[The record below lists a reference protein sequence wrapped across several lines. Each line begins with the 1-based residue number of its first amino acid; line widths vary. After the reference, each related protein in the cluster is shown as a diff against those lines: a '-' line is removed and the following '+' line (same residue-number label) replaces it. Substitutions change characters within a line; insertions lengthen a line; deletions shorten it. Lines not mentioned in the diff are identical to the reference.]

1 MRPITVV
8 VVSTNALT
16 RVGIQQMVTKSDI
29 PIEVAAVC
37 ANFRE
42 THEFLAKQRAHVV
55 VIDDSHP
62 RATNL
67 AQEVKK
73 LRARQANLA
82 VLMIAQRPTATLLRL
97 LREHGVHGMLH
108 KDDDLERGLLSAIPM
123 IADGGLSV
131 SPRIS
136 RLLDGQRPLP
146 DELQQRDIDVLQLTA
161 DGFDV
166 KEISSHLGLAG
177 KTIYRTLQMLREV
190 YHANSNAQLI
200 DIAHQKKLL
209 DMEDED
215 DQA

>member
-8 VVSTNALT
+8 VVSTNALI
-16 RVGIQQMVTKSDI
+16 RNGIQQVVMKSDI

-37 ANFRE
+37 ATFRE
-42 THEFLAKQRAHVV
+42 AYEFLDQRRAQ
-55 VIDDSHP
+55 VIIIDYSLP
-62 RATNL
+62 RSTNL

-97 LREHGVHGMLH
+97 LREHGVRGMLH

-123 IADGGLSV
+123 IADGGFSV

-136 RLLDGQRPLP
+136 RLLDVQRPLP
-146 DELQQRDIDVLQLTA
+146 DELQQRDVDVLQLTA
-161 DGFDV
+161 DGFQV
-166 KEISSHLGLAG
+166 KEISSHLGLAS

-190 YHANSNAQLI
+190 YDAHSNAQLI

>member
-8 VVSTNALT
+8 VVSTNALI
-16 RVGIQQMVTKSDI
+16 RNGIQQVVMKSDI
-29 PIEVAAVC
+29 PIEVAAVY
-37 ANFRE
+37 ATFRE
-42 THEFLAKQRAHVV
+42 AHEFLAQHRAHVV
-55 VIDDSHP
+55 IIDDSHP
-62 RATNL
+62 RSTNL

-73 LRARQANLA
+73 LRARQAKLA
-82 VLMIAQRPTATLLRL
+82 VLMLAQRPTATLLRL
-97 LREHGVHGMLH
+97 LREQGVHGMLH

-136 RLLDGQRPLP
+136 RLLDVQRQLP
-146 DELQQRDIDVLQLTA
+146 NELQQRDVDVLQLTA
-161 DGFDV
+161 DGFQV
-166 KEISSHLGLAG
+166 KEISSHLGLAS

-190 YHANSNAQLI
+190 YDAHSNAQLI

-209 DMEDED
+209 DPGDED